1 MRRAALILLPAL
13 ALAGCGGA
21 KDHTGAQKSS
31 VSRDAPSASP
41 ADVRAQAGADD
52 AFAGRLYAT
61 LAPSQ
66 QTFAVSPFS
75 ISQALAMTSA
85 GARGTTLAQLERA
98 LGFALP
104 HDRLHAALNAIDSQ
118 LAARE
123 RDGIKLDLANS
134 LWGQSGLRFAP
145 PFLDTLA
152 RDYGAAMRLVDYR
165 ADADGAARRI
175 NAWVA
180 AHTHDKIQR
189 LLAPGTLDESTRL
202 VLVNAVY
209 LKADWADPFDPND
222 TAPGAFH
229 AAGGDVS
236 AKFMH
241 REGAMPYVHSDGY
254 QAVELTYKGGQ
265 LAMDLILPDKGRLAA
280 VEGKLGAGG
289 IAKLTAGMRP
299 ARVALGLPKL
309 DLTSRFEL
317 ADALKALGARDIFSD
332 HADLSGITTE
342 EALQLAR
349 VVHEVKLRVD
359 EKGTEAAAA
368 TAPVAR
374 ATAAPAEPPIAVT
387 LDRPF
392 ILAVRDK
399 ATGEN
404 LFLARVEKP

>member
-13 ALAGCGGA
+13 ALAGCGGG

-31 VSRDAPSASP
+31 VSRAAPSAP
-41 ADVRAQAGADD
+41 AADVRAEAAADD

-66 QTFAVSPFS
+66 QTFAISPFS

-85 GARGTTLAQLERA
+85 GARGATRAQLERA
-98 LGFALP
+98 VGFALP
-104 HDRLHAALNAIDSQ
+104 QDRLHAALNAIDSA

-123 RDGIKLDLANS
+123 RDGIKLDVANS

-152 RDYGAAMRLVDYR
+152 RDYGAAMQLVDYR

-189 LLAPGTLDESTRL
+189 LLAPGTLDQSTRL

-209 LKADWADPFDPND
+209 LKADWADPFDPNE

-229 AAGGDVS
+229 AAGGDVR
-236 AKFMH
+236 ARFMH
-241 REGAMPYVHSDGY
+241 REDAMPYVRGDGY
-254 QAVELTYKGGQ
+254 QAVELPYKGGQ
-265 LAMDLILPDKGRLAA
+265 LAMDLILPDQGRLAD
-280 VEGKLGAGG
+280 VEARVGTGG
-289 IAKLTAGMRP
+289 VAKLIAGMRP

-317 ADALKALGARDIFSD
+317 ADALEALGARDIFSD
-332 HADLSGITTE
+332 HADLSGITTQE
-342 EALQLAR
+342 PLQLAR
-349 VVHEVKLRVD
+349 VVHQVKLLVD

-368 TAPVAR
+368 TAPVAS
-374 ATAAPAEPPIAVT
+374 ATAAPAEPPIDLT

-392 ILAVRDK
+392 VLAVRDN
-399 ATGEN
+399 ATGED